1 MKIMLSAMDRY
12 NVYEGLNKVGSIEEM
27 VLVEEV
33 VLLLKI
39 GLIKREDLACM
50 DLEEYE
56 ISEECVRYIRSSF
69 ENMGRVKQFRHSWY
83 GTYKKFLIGENK

>member
-27 VLVEEV
+27 ELVEGV

-39 GLIKREDLACM
+39 WLIKREDLWSKG
-50 DLEEYE
+50 LEEYE
-56 ISEECVRYIRSSF
+56 ISEEDVRYIRSSF
-69 ENMGRVKQFRHSWY
+69 ENMGRIKQFRHSWY
-83 GTYKKFLIGENK
+83 ETYKKFL

>member
-1 MKIMLSAMDRY
+1 MKIMLSAIDRY

-39 GLIKREDLACM
+39 WAIKREDLASM
-50 DLEEYE
+50 GLDEYE
-56 ISEECVRYIRSSF
+56 ISDGDVRYIRSSF

-83 GTYKKFLIGENK
+83 VTYKKFL